1 MAKKVIKKKIKKI
14 SGGDKNEKELDL
26 KAIEILKKNL
36 LAKSDKT
43 NKKEKDK
50 KVETIKKKKKVEN
63 KKEKEIKIKRIKKLS
78 KKKEQKKSEEKE
90 KKKEEKNNNIK
101 QINEKMPANGG
112 DFSLKIEKS
121 KNKSFFDNKK
131 KENNQT
137 IFDLLNNK
145 QNLEEVKLV
154 GGMSSTNIKSKNNQR
169 KKNIIKKEIENK
181 ISTKNQKDEKDKNE
195 YIKMVKSKI
204 VMVNGKMTIEKPDVG
219 LITKKYNEETNK
231 YLTPRE
237 TIFVSK
243 DEEVVNSLSF
253 IKMEHTK
260 KWTEEET
267 KLFYKA
273 LELFG
278 LDFSFLTIVLGPRK
292 REEIKRKYLKEKKE
306 NPKEIERVIYSR
318 KSISNLNQI
327 LNLYKKQNYQK
338 NIQSNLALSRE
349 ESLKSKKNGGLK
361 EEIVDF
367 NKEYKNILNK

>member
-50 KVETIKKKKKVEN
+50 KVETIKRKKKEEN
-63 KKEKEIKIKRIKKLS
+63 KKEKKIKIKRIKKLS
-78 KKKEQKKSEEKE
+78 KKKEQKKTEEKE

-169 KKNIIKKEIENK
+169 KK
-181 ISTKNQKDEKDKNE
+181 
-195 YIKMVKSKI
+195 
-204 VMVNGKMTIEKPDVG
+204 
-219 LITKKYNEETNK
+219 KYN
-231 YLTPRE
+231 
-237 TIFVSK
+237 
-243 DEEVVNSLSF
+243 
-253 IKMEHTK
+253 
-260 KWTEEET
+260 
-267 KLFYKA
+267 
-273 LELFG
+273 
-278 LDFSFLTIVLGPRK
+278 
-292 REEIKRKYLKEKKE
+292 
-306 NPKEIERVIYSR
+306 
-318 KSISNLNQI
+318 
-327 LNLYKKQNYQK
+327 
-338 NIQSNLALSRE
+338 
-349 ESLKSKKNGGLK
+349 
-361 EEIVDF
+361 
-367 NKEYKNILNK
+367 